1 VLKGYNAPMPRGQNL
16 DRVRGSKEELAARWG
31 LEVLGPGE
39 AGRRVYIRAPEAV
52 LEALER
58 LPAKQRGEV
67 VRAGLEALGLL
78 EGED

>member
-1 VLKGYNAPMPRGQNL
+1 LERYNAPMPRGEHL

-39 AGRRVYIRAPEAV
+39 AGRRVYIRAPEEVLAA
-52 LEALER
+52 LEA

-67 VRAGLEALGLL
+67 VKAGLEALGLL